1 MLLLLFRAGGTA
13 DAGNGARIGQC
24 GLGVRGQRQRGHAA
38 VQGRADVIQVVVLGQ
53 KDHGEHGI
61 GKQHPH
67 RQGDGTAHAV
77 LRVAP
82 DAVGGGR
89 AESAVAVVGCSGWCS
104 FGANVHVHVVM
115 FVRIILTNVVIR
127 RTCCGC
133 LPRFVVE
140 VVLVSVVVVATVVSG
155 GSLAP
160 GRQCGQL
167 GARRLELPHQGAAKA
182 IAQSPAIRLVVV
194 FVGII
199 VMRRGVRR
207 RVMVPHQDFVFR
219 RRIVVLVL
227 ALLIQVVIAVDGSG
241 IVVQE
246 HQALAPATAAFV
258 VSCCLIVVVVL
269 LLVPVRPLSAAA
281 LVLWLVVLRN
291 GAARPA
297 PLLADIL
304 EPPPPPKPPRSS
316 KGVRSRPCFA

>member
-1 MLLLLFRAGGTA
+1 M
-13 DAGNGARIGQC
+13 
-24 GLGVRGQRQRGHAA
+24 RGQRQGCHTA

-82 DAVGGGR
+82 DAVGWGR

-115 FVRIILTNVVIR
+115 FVRIILTTVVIR
-127 RTCCGC
+127 RTCRGC

-155 GSLAP
+155 GS
-160 GRQCGQL
+160 C
-167 GARRLELPHQGAAKA
+167 GAR
-182 IAQSPAIRLVVV
+182 
-194 FVGII
+194 
-199 VMRRGVRR
+199 
-207 RVMVPHQDFVFR
+207 
-219 RRIVVLVL
+219 
-227 ALLIQVVIAVDGSG
+227 
-241 IVVQE
+241 
-246 HQALAPATAAFV
+246 T
-258 VSCCLIVVVVL
+258 
-269 LLVPVRPLSAAA
+269 PVRPAWSAPFGVATKRSGRCDRATAGDPTCRCFRQRRLLWCHDPAADVSAAPRFRLPTA
-281 LVLWLVVLRN
+281 DRRPRLAEDTSCYRGWLGYCDARAPAPGARSCSIRRILLLNSRSRSSAIVGSSSTTLSSSSIGGDAVAAD

-297 PLLADIL
+297 RCRISSSRRPNHPAAARAFV
-304 EPPPPPKPPRSS
+304 PPC
-316 KGVRSRPCFA
+316 RPCLLCVIELLL